1 MVTMKNKFIKKN
13 LINMYIKKMYNK
25 IINPLNNKK
34 YSINSKEGKLLLK
47 ELIKSYYN
55 MGGNNFQQ
63 VKKEIRD
70 LSTELKEFG
79 LRSVQKPLSKKEKK
93 KEKKLAKKETKK
105 EKKLAKKE
113 TKKEK
118 KLAKKQKKLAKKVTK
133 KVKKAEKKVKKE
145 DKKAKKLLKKL
156 NKKNKDKNSI
166 FM

>member
-1 MVTMKNKFIKKN
+1 
-13 LINMYIKKMYNK
+13 MYNK

-118 KLAKKQKKLAKKVTK
+118 KLAKKETK

-156 NKKNKDKNSI
+156 NKKNKDKNLI
-166 FM
+166 FI